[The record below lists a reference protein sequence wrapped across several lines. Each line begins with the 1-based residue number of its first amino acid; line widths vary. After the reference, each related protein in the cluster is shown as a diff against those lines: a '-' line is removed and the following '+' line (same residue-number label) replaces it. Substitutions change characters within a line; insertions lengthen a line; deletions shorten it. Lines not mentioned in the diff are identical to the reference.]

1 MPEINQS
8 TPHIVFFTMNS
19 PNRFK
24 ALALA
29 CAIGCA
35 SQAVK
40 AADNILPHMDVAVDM
55 RADWVYEKAHQ
66 EESNSGFHGRY
77 LNLHFNATITDGLTF
92 HWRQRLN
99 KFKDSDSDVFSSTDW
114 AYLNYQPWKNF
125 AFSAGKEVV
134 LVGGFEYDAA
144 PIDILF
150 ASNFWNNIACYQ
162 FGVAASYI
170 SNNGRHTLSA
180 QVTNSPYQEFGKSC
194 YAYNLF
200 WKGNFGAYSA
210 LWSVNMMEYKRG
222 TYVNI
227 ISLGNRLELGDLLL
241 ELDVMNRYVP
251 HHKYWFSDYTVVG
264 KAEYKISPTVTIMA
278 KGGKDD
284 IHANPGT
291 HDRLNKEFV
300 GGGLEFYPLHR
311 SRNLR
316 LHAVFNHT
324 HHLDGSSQ
332 NQVSIG
338 VKWRLDIYKR

>member
-1 MPEINQS
+1 
-8 TPHIVFFTMNS
+8 MNL
-19 PNRFK
+19 PVCFK
-24 ALALA
+24 ALSLAFAL
-29 CAIGCA
+29 GCTSLSA
-35 SQAVK
+35 S
-40 AADNILPHMDVAVDM
+40 AAEHILPHMDVALDM
-55 RADWVYEKAHQ
+55 RADWTYDAVHHEK
-66 EESNSGFHGRY
+66 STSGFHGRY
-77 LNLHFNATITDGLTF
+77 LNLHFNATITEGLTF

-114 AYLNYQPWKNF
+114 AYLNYQPNNNF
-125 AFSAGKEVV
+125 SFSAGKEVV

-144 PIDILF
+144 PIDVLF

-162 FGVAASYI
+162 FGVSASYT
-170 SNNGRHTLSA
+170 SDNRRQSLSA
-180 QVTNSPYQEFGKSC
+180 QITNSPYQELGKSC

-200 WKGNFGAYSA
+200 WKGDFGIYNT

-222 TYVNI
+222 TYANI
-227 ISLGNRLELGDLLL
+227 ISLGNRLELDNLLL
-241 ELDVMNRYVP
+241 EFDVMNRYVP
-251 HHKYWFSDYTVVG
+251 HHKYWFSDYTVIG
-264 KAEYKISPTVTIMA
+264 KAEYKISPYVTIMA

-300 GGGLEFYPLHR
+300 GGGLEFYPMHG

-324 HHLDGSSQ
+324 HHLDGASH

-338 VKWRLDIYKR
+338 LKWRLDIYKR